1 MTKSLQTPP
10 HPDLLSSNKKPWEVG
25 VRLSLYHFYSEKI
38 SAQID
43 LIVTIAIYKCPT
55 KDKKGKDKLDP

>member
-1 MTKSLQTPP
+1 MTMSLQDPP
-10 HPDLLSSNKKPWEVG
+10 PIYQVLTKPWEVG
-25 VRLSLYHFYSEKI
+25 LWLSKSFYPRKI